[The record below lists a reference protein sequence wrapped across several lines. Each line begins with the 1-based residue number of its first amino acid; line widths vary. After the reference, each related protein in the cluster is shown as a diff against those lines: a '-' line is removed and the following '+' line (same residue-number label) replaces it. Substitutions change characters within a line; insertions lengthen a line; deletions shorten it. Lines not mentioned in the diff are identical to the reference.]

1 MIELKPTNYKVDFER
16 CKALE
21 DTVRAELKAL
31 GETLE
36 GLPEGTPGRVDL
48 AMAYARKL
56 EELTAARIDSD
67 QAEILYQ
74 KDLREQLEKIAANVR
89 DLRVG
94 KAKELDKVRSDLAA
108 LIDESNHVD
117 GLILET
123 ASRIRELAKRG
134 RKTSKV
140 TKRLDAMRADVERLK
155 QAAI

>member
-21 DTVRAELKAL
+21 NTVRAELNAL
-31 GETLE
+31 DETLE

>member
-1 MIELKPTNYKVDFER
+1 M
-16 CKALE
+16 
-21 DTVRAELKAL
+21 
-31 GETLE
+31 
-36 GLPEGTPGRVDL
+36 
-48 AMAYARKL
+48 
-56 EELTAARIDSD
+56 TAARIDSD